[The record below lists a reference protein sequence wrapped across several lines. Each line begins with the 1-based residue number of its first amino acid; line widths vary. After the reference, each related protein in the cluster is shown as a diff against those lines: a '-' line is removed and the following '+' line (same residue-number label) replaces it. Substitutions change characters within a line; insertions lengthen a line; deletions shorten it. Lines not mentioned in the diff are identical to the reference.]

1 MDPRFSCGLTTMPL
15 RELPSETAECGTFL
29 LLGESYTLINSIEN
43 DSGSIWHEII
53 CDHDAYKGFI
63 SDAYH
68 KLSVPP
74 LENFYKITQSYLIK
88 DEAGTRY
95 ISPGSRIDVENTY
108 TEKIEPNAFLKQY
121 LGTPYLWGGRSITGI
136 DCSGFSQIYM
146 DYMGISLPRNAS
158 QQFLLGSPINWGNHK
173 FGDFAFFGNLPE
185 NSPPKITHVGIVLK
199 SDSIIHASGKVKID
213 TFTPT
218 GILSEVEGVV
228 THKLIGI
235 KRFTV

>member
-1 MDPRFSCGLTTMPL
+1 MPL
-15 RELPSETAECGTFL
+15 REFPSEAAECGTFL
-29 LLGESYTLINSIEN
+29 LLGEPYTLIKSMAN
-43 DSGSIWHEII
+43 DSGSLWHEII

-74 LENFYKITQSYLIK
+74 LENPYKITQPCLIK

-95 ISPGSRIDVENTY
+95 ISPGSYINFNNAY
-108 TEKIEPNAFLKQY
+108 TDKIEPEAFLKQY

-146 DYMGISLPRNAS
+146 DYMGMPVPRNAS
-158 QQFLLGSPINWGNHK
+158 QQYLLGNPINWGNHK
-173 FGDFAFFGNLPE
+173 FGDLAFFGSLPD
-185 NSPPKITHVGIVLK
+185 NTQPKITHVGIVLK

-213 TFTPT
+213 TFTPE
-218 GILSEVEGVV
+218 GILSEVESVL
-228 THKLIGI
+228 THTLIGI
-235 KRFTV
+235 KRFTA